1 MSLRKDIRQLTIVGT
16 LLMMVLMASCSTQ
29 KNTWST
35 RNYHAMTV
43 RYNVYFNGKNS
54 YNDGIKQLNTSHKD
68 DFSRIIPM
76 YTVSNH
82 EAAKGIESQMDV
94 TIEKSRKA
102 IKNHSIKKKPT
113 KKRKKMRD
121 AEYKAWLAQEEFNPM
136 INRAW
141 LLLGKAEFH
150 KGDFMGAVGTMTYI
164 QKHFSTEPLPLA
176 EATIW
181 KARAY
186 AEMGWMF
193 EAESTI
199 EKIKLKELHYSLTP
213 FYHAAMADI
222 KMKGEQYA
230 DAIPHLELAIPSEK
244 DKFQRTRFE
253 YVLGQLYALTGE
265 QKKAVEHFNL
275 AARKA
280 QNYEME
286 FNASLEALKT
296 EPKSQSAIK
305 GLEKMAKSSNNKN
318 YLDQIYLAEGQHY
331 LTLKKEDKAIEM
343 MKKAIESST
352 RNGIEKAVAAQTLA
366 DLYFKKHQ
374 YVEAEP
380 YYRMAE
386 ALMNNTADNY
396 LTVRDRKE
404 ILGELVGYYETK
416 QLQDSLLDL
425 SHKSPEEQR
434 RIVNKIIEE
443 RKKADA
449 AKAKAAADSAAL
461 ATAKMNTPG
470 GQPSIPQRGAN
481 SGEWYF
487 YNQQLISAGANEF
500 RRIWGSRTLE
510 DNWRVAKIAGGSSER
525 FMNDG
530 DSNTG
535 SNAGGKGAP
544 NPNDTTGG
552 DPYNP
557 EYYLSQIPKN
567 NEERAAASEL
577 VADALMNMGLIYE
590 DKLKDDS
597 IAAVTFGE
605 LRRRFDKHPRLLD
618 IYYSSYCIYGRL
630 DSLRAQ
636 EEMRQRI
643 LTEYPD
649 SKYALMLS
657 QPDYAE
663 RAAKMYNMQDS
674 LYQATYR
681 AYMTGAY
688 DTVKANFAWVE
699 REYPTSQLMP
709 QFTLL
714 NALALGR
721 EGKEEEFRS
730 AISLMVKKYPQ
741 NDVSDLGRDLLA
753 HIGQGKT
760 AATDGTP
767 QSPTM
772 GSTATT
778 AAAATAAATTTT
790 TAAFTTDL
798 NSPYALALV
807 VMQPKVITAN
817 QLLYDVAAFNF
828 SRFMVKDF
836 DLEIRKLENY
846 DAVVVTGLMHSNEAE
861 WYRNMVM
868 GESSLATLV
877 KNGTCRL
884 VVISLENLR
893 KIGFPLTLDEYDDF
907 LRNNK

>member
-1 MSLRKDIRQLTIVGT
+1 MTLKRDIRLLT
-16 LLMMVLMASCSTQ
+16 LMAGILTMLLMASCSTQ

-76 YTVSNH
+76 YAVSDH

-102 IKNHSIKKKPT
+102 IKNHSIKKKPD
-113 KKRKKMRD
+113 KKKKKMRD
-121 AEYKAWLAQEEFNPM
+121 ADYKAWLQQEEFNPM

-164 QKHFSTEPLPLA
+164 QKHFSTEPLPWS

-186 AEMGWMF
+186 AELGWMF

-213 FYHAAMADI
+213 FFHAAMADI
-222 KMKGEQYA
+222 KMKQQQYA
-230 DAIPHLELAIPSEK
+230 EAIPHLELAIPSEK
-244 DKFQRTRFE
+244 DKVQRTRFE
-253 YVLGQLYALTGE
+253 YVLGQLYAQTGDR
-265 QKKAVEHFNL
+265 KKAVEHFNL

-305 GLEKMAKSSNNKN
+305 GLERMAKSSNNKN

-331 LTLKKEDKAIEM
+331 LLLNKEEKGIEM
-343 MKKAIESST
+343 MKKAISAST

-366 DLYFKKHQ
+366 DLYFKKRK

-386 ALMNNTADNY
+386 ELMNNTADNY
-396 LTVRDRKE
+396 LVVRERKE
-404 ILGELVGYYETK
+404 VLGELVGFYETR

-425 SHKSPEEQR
+425 SRKSPEEQR
-434 RIVNKIIEE
+434 KIVNKIIEE
-443 RKKADA
+443 RKKADTA
-449 AKAKAAADSAAL
+449 AAKAAADSAAL
-461 ATAKMNTPG
+461 ASANLN
-470 GQPSIPQRGAN
+470 QPRNPQITPQRGN
-481 SGEWYF
+481 GEWYF
-487 YNQQLISAGANEF
+487 YNTQLMSAGANEF
-500 RRIWGSRTLE
+500 RRVWGNRTLV
-510 DNWRVAKIAGGSSER
+510 DNWRVAKIAGGSSDR
-525 FMNDG
+525 YTADSDNDA
-530 DSNTG
+530 S
-535 SNAGGKGAP
+535 GGKGGKGS
-544 NPNDTTGG
+544 NPNDSTSN

-577 VADALMNMGLIYE
+577 VADALLNMGLIYE

-597 IAAVTFGE
+597 IASVTFAE

-630 DSLRAQ
+630 DSLTAQ
-636 EEMRQRI
+636 EAMRQRI
-643 LTEYPD
+643 LTEFPE
-649 SKYALMLS
+649 SRYAAMLS

-663 RAAKMYNMQDS
+663 RAAKMYSMQDS

-681 AYMTGAY
+681 AYMMGEY
-688 DTVKANFAWVE
+688 DSVKANFRWVE
-699 REYPTSQLMP
+699 REYPTSQLLP

-714 NALALGR
+714 NALSLGR
-721 EGKEEEFRS
+721 EGKDEEFRS

-753 HIGQGKT
+753 HISQGKT
-760 AATDGTP
+760 SATDG
-767 QSPTM
+767 SPLSTSTTAPITNPTAASTAN
-772 GSTATT
+772 GTATT
-778 AAAATAAATTTT
+778 AV
-790 TAAFTTDL
+790 AFTTDL
-798 NSPYALALV
+798 RSPHAVALV
-807 VMQPKVITAN
+807 IMKPKAITAN

-836 DLEIRKLENY
+836 DLDIRKLENN
-846 DAVVVTGLMHSNEAE
+846 DAVVVTGLMHHEEAL
-861 WYRNMVM
+861 WYERMLM
-868 GESSLATLV
+868 GEASLKALV
-877 KNGTCRL
+877 DNGTCQL
-884 VVISLENLR
+884 VVISVDNLK
-893 KIGFPLTLDEYDDF
+893 KIGFPLTLDQYADF
-907 LRNNK
+907 LNGK